1 MTMCWMQYQFQVFL
15 LPANLELDGMTSHKH
30 GLAAKYKFKMASSKV
45 KFWVSFE
52 TRKYSGY

>member
-1 MTMCWMQYQFQVFL
+1 MCWMQYQLQVFL
-15 LPANLELDGMTSHKH
+15 LPANLELDGMTSHKD